1 MALFGNNKTNIR
13 QTAFSETSQEQ
24 DSQETIHDDPFTEQH
39 LNTIRS
45 LILFLKQFALDIE
58 EINSDRYK
66 RDLDQF
72 KKDYLDTDKAAQL
85 DKLLKGQTPRI
96 EKHIQRQFDYLKD
109 REKEFRDII
118 DLLSKAMTGLNTD
131 NQSFYQRVY
140 DHSEKLEQITLL
152 NDIKKIKNE
161 LENEVSQIRKS
172 VSEQKK
178 LGNKQIELLANQV
191 DSLRSELEKTK
202 TQMNTDAL
210 TGVMNRSAMDQCI
223 DELFEQSFVHRS
235 SFALM
240 LLDIDNFKQI
250 NDTHGHLIGD
260 RVLVAF
266 AQKCRTLI
274 RSDDFIA
281 RFGGEEF
288 IILLPKVPLRNARK
302 KARQICKE
310 IAATRYSLDNSDGNL
325 VVTASIGVA
334 SMKKGDTVV
343 SMLERADKALYL
355 AKRKGK
361 NCVFTE
367 KDISD

>member
-1 MALFGNNKTNIR
+1 MALFGNNKTDIR
-13 QTAFSETSQEQ
+13 HNTHNEIHQEQ
-24 DSQETIHDDPFTEQH
+24 APQDAIHNDPFTEQH
-39 LNTIRS
+39 LKTIRS

-66 RDLDQF
+66 KELDQF
-72 KKDYLDTDKAAQL
+72 KNEYLDTEAANQL
-85 DKLLKGQTPRI
+85 NKLLKRHTPRI
-96 EKHIQRQFDYLKD
+96 EKHIQRQIDYLKD

-118 DLLSKAMTGLNTD
+118 DLLSKAMTSLNTD

-161 LENEVSQIRKS
+161 LQTEVSQIRKS

-191 DSLRSELEKTK
+191 DSLRCELEKTK
-202 TQMNTDAL
+202 TQMKTDPL
-210 TGVMNRSAMDQCI
+210 TGVMNRSAMDQYL

-235 SFALM
+235 SFSLM
-240 LLDIDNFKQI
+240 LLDIDNFKEI

-266 AQKCRTLI
+266 AQKCRGLI

-288 IILLPKVPLRNARK
+288 IIVLPKVSLRNARK

-310 IAATRYSLDNSDGNL
+310 MAATRYSLDSNDGSL
-325 VVTASIGVA
+325 VVTTSIGVS
-334 SMKKGDTVV
+334 SMKKGDTVKG
-343 SMLERADKALYL
+343 MLERADKALYL
-355 AKRKGK
+355 AKRRGK

-367 KDISD
+367 KDIST